1 MPAASAS
8 YAGEYALSASDLEVV
23 VRVQAEGIGYVRGML
38 TGDEVAAAVR
48 LHRCLHRC
56 LRRRHKPPVMSR
68 SSSCSTGTS
77 SQTARLAQDWRE
89 TTSAPR
95 KCASLL
101 SCCWVLVP
109 MRWQRLRLSV
119 PVPVPA
125 RCGVVPGAGAGVL
138 APTYRGDRGGRH
150 GGARAVSILHE
161 MQSVHRRATRAPHPG
176 VRPHSDQSDWAGYA
190 VGEGVLDG
198 VPRRHR

>member
-23 VRVQAEGIGYVRGML
+23 ARVQAEGIGYVRGML
-38 TGDEVAAAVR
+38 TGDELAAA
-48 LHRCLHRC
+48 RCDFTAAY
-56 LRRRHKPPVMSR
+56 LRRRLRRCHKPPVMSR

-95 KCASLL
+95 RCASLL

-125 RCGVVPGAGAGVL
+125 RCGVVPGAGASVL

-161 MQSVHRRATRAPHPG
+161 MRANRYIGAPGAPHIQACG
-176 VRPHSDQSDWAGYA
+176 RIRISRTGLCR
-190 VGEGVLDG
+190 G
-198 VPRRHR
+198 RRGARWCS